1 MDDFIDDEG
10 PLMDCDTEAFEDWN
24 DEGPWVDPDFGP
36 EPDHPDDAAWDAQW
50 GE

>member
-1 MDDFIDDEG
+1 MDDFID
-10 PLMDCDTEAFEDWN
+10 

-50 GE
+50 DDE